1 MDPPKFI
8 INYVKTKPID
18 WKSLEETYVCTPE
31 DIEFE
36 YNPFAI
42 DKIQNYNPIYSKF
55 FIVNEKNYD
64 SIALNHNY
72 HYQGGN
78 TLSSEERS
86 DIPKQKEW
94 SGGILSSEGSI
105 FIKYSP
111 LLDPYRF
118 MTGKYKKNTGL
129 DVLPSPFSSYV
140 DSDLAK
146 LRDPNNA
153 SYVDNFFSF
162 LASKL
167 MHQHGI
173 NHCLDYYGSFL
184 GVQKCFKVNVS
195 DDLEFL
201 QASDYFLENVN
212 KSFMMNLTSSEYSN
226 MGSRSN
232 KIKLKISGETHNIT
246 AFNLT
251 DDLTEGVDD
260 NKEDAS
266 LANIDEVIYEK
277 EGKISGKGGSDHSS
291 TSSSKDSED
300 SISDDELDMEDG
312 AEIKHNSDEDN
323 EGSTSDEGEDWETE
337 SSIADEED
345 ENNQFAYIK
354 NFPVQ
359 LICLEKGDGTFDELF
374 IKKQLDDAESASALF
389 QVIMTLIAYQQAFHF
404 THNDLHT
411 NNIMFSVTDQKFLF
425 YKYKKQIYK
434 VPTYGKVFK
443 IIDFGRSIYKF
454 NGQLF
459 CSDSFSAGG
468 DASTQY
474 NTEPYLNEDKPRLDP
489 NYGFDLS
496 RLGCSIYDFII
507 DDDDPDTVA
516 SFGEL
521 QKTIYRWCTN
531 DQDKNILYKRNG
543 EERYPNFKLYK
554 MIAKTCHKHTP
565 QEQLKFPFFKQFL
578 TKKAG
583 KEAKIMDLDVL
594 PCYV

>member
-1 MDPPKFI
+1 
-8 INYVKTKPID
+8 
-18 WKSLEETYVCTPE
+18 
-31 DIEFE
+31 
-36 YNPFAI
+36 
-42 DKIQNYNPIYSKF
+42 
-55 FIVNEKNYD
+55 
-64 SIALNHNY
+64 
-72 HYQGGN
+72 
-78 TLSSEERS
+78 
-86 DIPKQKEW
+86 
-94 SGGILSSEGSI
+94 
-105 FIKYSP
+105 
-111 LLDPYRF
+111 

-129 DVLPSPFSSYV
+129 DVLPNPFSSYG

-232 KIKLKISGETHNIT
+232 KIKLKITGEAHNIT
-246 AFNLT
+246 AFHLT
-251 DDLTEGVDD
+251 EDLTLD
-260 NKEDAS
+260 NNEDTS
-266 LANIDEVIYEK
+266 VANINEVIYEK

-291 TSSSKDSED
+291 TSSSED
-300 SISDDELDMEDG
+300 SSSDDELEIEEVEDDT
-312 AEIKHNSDEDN
+312 ENKDTSDE
-323 EGSTSDEGEDWETE
+323 EGEDWETE

-411 NNIMFSVTDQKFLF
+411 NNIMFSLTDQKFIF

-507 DDDDPDTVA
+507 DDDDPDTIA

-565 QEQLKFPFFKQFL
+565 QEQLRFPFFKQFL

-583 KEAKIMDLDVL
+583 KEAAIMDLDVL

>member
-18 WKSLEETYVCTPE
+18 WKTLEETYVCTPE
-31 DIEFE
+31 DLEFE

-42 DKIQNYNPIYSKF
+42 DKMQNYNPIYSKF

-64 SIALNHNY
+64 SIALNHTY
-72 HYQGGN
+72 HFQGGD
-78 TLSSEERS
+78 TLFNIDHDTTVSK
-86 DIPKQKEW
+86 P
-94 SGGILSSEGSI
+94 I

-129 DVLPSPFSSYV
+129 DVLPNPFSSYEE
-140 DSDLAK
+140 SDLAK

-212 KSFMMNLTSSEYSN
+212 KHFMMNLASTEYSN
-226 MGSRSN
+226 TGSRSN
-232 KIKLKISGETHNIT
+232 KMKLKISGETHNIT
-246 AFNLT
+246 AVNLIE
-251 DDLTEGVDD
+251 DLTLDD
-260 NKEDAS
+260 INETIVE
-266 LANIDEVIYEK
+266 NIDEVIYEK
-277 EGKISGKGGSDHSS
+277 EGKPPVKGGSDHSS
-291 TSSSKDSED
+291 TSSSEDSVSED
-300 SISDDELDMEDG
+300 EEETDVDKQVDNDS
-312 AEIKHNSDEDN
+312 NSDNGSVDN
-323 EGSTSDEGEDWETE
+323 DDWKTE
-337 SSIADEED
+337 SSIEDDED
-345 ENNQFAYIK
+345 EDDEDNQFAYIK

-359 LICLEKGDGTFDELF
+359 LICLEKGDGTFDELLN
-374 IKKQLDDAESASALF
+374 KKQIDDAESASALF
-389 QVIMTLIAYQQAFHF
+389 QIIMTLIAYQKAFHF

-411 NNIMFSVTDQKFLF
+411 NNIMFSVTDKKFLF
-425 YKYKKQIYK
+425 YRYKKQIYK

-459 CSDSFSAGG
+459 CSDSFSSGG

-474 NTEPYLNEDKPRLDP
+474 NTEPYINEDKPRLDP
-489 NYGFDLS
+489 NYGFDLT

-507 DDDDPDTVA
+507 DDDDPDTVE
-516 SFGEL
+516 SFNEL

-554 MIAKTCHKHTP
+554 MIARTSHKHTP

-578 TKKAG
+578 SKKAE
-583 KEAKIMDLDVL
+583 KKAAIMDLDAI
-594 PCYV
+594 PCYI